1 MQMKLYYTLMKIVV
15 MSHFWNEMGTVS
27 VNLNNINLDD
37 TKYEKDDP
45 DTIIPIR
52 LLPWHIKLEKRKE
65 LK

>member
-1 MQMKLYYTLMKIVV
+1 
-15 MSHFWNEMGTVS
+15 MSHFWNEMGNVS

-45 DTIIPIR
+45 DTVILIR
-52 LLPWHIKLEKRKE
+52 LLPWHIKFEKRKE

>member
-1 MQMKLYYTLMKIVV
+1 MLKILV
-15 MSHFWNEMGTVS
+15 MSHFWNEMGNVS

-45 DTIIPIR
+45 DTVILIR
-52 LLPWHIKLEKRKE
+52 LLPWHIKFEKRKV

>member
-1 MQMKLYYTLMKIVV
+1 MLKILV
-15 MSHFWNEMGTVS
+15 MSHFWNEMGNVS

-45 DTIIPIR
+45 DTVILIR
-52 LLPWHIKLEKRKE
+52 ILPWHIKFEKRKE

>member
-1 MQMKLYYTLMKIVV
+1 MLKILV
-15 MSHFWNEMGTVS
+15 MSHFWNEMGNVS

-45 DTIIPIR
+45 DTVILIR
-52 LLPWHIKLEKRKE
+52 LLPWHIKFEKRKE